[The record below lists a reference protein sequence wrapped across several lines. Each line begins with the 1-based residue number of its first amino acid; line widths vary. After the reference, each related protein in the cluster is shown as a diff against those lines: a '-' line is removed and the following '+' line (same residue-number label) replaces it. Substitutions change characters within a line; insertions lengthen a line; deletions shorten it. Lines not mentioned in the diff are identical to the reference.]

1 MPQKYIQ
8 YRFDQVN
15 DLIVEE
21 IKKPKPTLNS
31 SLFRIIREHHEIR
44 GIVYKNGLLM
54 NIIMLIIY
62 YGFTPFLNVMIY
74 QLINVQDDSIMNLAQ
89 RILPPFY
96 AFCLYEFAYCS
107 ACLYK
112 SAHSIYFPL
121 NCVMAKYGRRLINPR
136 KRLTI
141 GLYIERLG
149 GPPIATYCWNLFAL
163 TNYEFYEFVNG
174 FTRNYF
180 LVDTLVKGI

>member
-21 IKKPKPTLNS
+21 IKKPVRSLNS
-31 SLFRIIREHHEIR
+31 FLFRIIREHHEIR

-74 QLINVQDDSIMNLAQ
+74 QVINVADDSIMNLAQ
-89 RILPPFY
+89 RILSPFY
-96 AFCLYEFAYCS
+96 AFCLYQFAYCS

-112 SAHSIYFPL
+112 SFISH
-121 NCVMAKYGRRLINPR
+121 
-136 KRLTI
+136 
-141 GLYIERLG
+141 
-149 GPPIATYCWNLFAL
+149 
-163 TNYEFYEFVNG
+163 
-174 FTRNYF
+174 
-180 LVDTLVKGI
+180 